1 MKKAILYFLGVIILL
16 FVGTVSYFFFA
27 GEIKNTLQF
36 DDSRFV
42 SIQKFIKQGKV
53 ESLSQA
59 KLQLSLIANDYKP
72 DSVLL
77 LKEELNEV
85 ALANAKVCLQKK
97 WLGSCQKY
105 IDLIDKDYKAD
116 QVEVIKE
123 KLFVVVNEENIS
135 KTKNYLKERN
145 ISKTKVYFA
154 KIDTTYNR
162 KKVDALEKKV
172 IQLDNELKVEKVIE
186 LMNDKKF
193 DDAKDVLSKVDEDYD
208 IKTTESLAEEI
219 KLKEELEDLLDDEGA
234 VGVFVEYVKK
244 DMNDPESFEHVRT
257 LITEKGKYLNVM
269 MKYRE
274 VNSYGAKVLTTV
286 EAKLN
291 RDGSVKKI
299 INRKS

>member
-1 MKKAILYFLGVIILL
+1 MKKAILYLLGVILLL

-36 DDSRFV
+36 DEGRFI

-59 KLQLSLIANDYKP
+59 KLQLNLIADDYKP

-77 LKEELNEV
+77 LKTELNET
-85 ALANAKVCLQKK
+85 AYKNAKVCLQKK

-105 IDLIDKDYKAD
+105 IDLIDTEYKKDE
-116 QVEVIKE
+116 VEVLKG
-123 KLFVVVNEENIS
+123 KLFVVVNEENIT

-145 ISKTKVYFA
+145 IAKTKTYFA
-154 KIDTTYNR
+154 KIDTAYNKR
-162 KKVDALEKKV
+162 KVEALGKKVA
-172 IQLDNELKVEKVIE
+172 QLDNELKVEKAIE
-186 LMNDKKF
+186 LMNDKEF
-193 DDAKDVLSKVDEDYD
+193 SDAREELAKVDEDYD
-208 IKTTESLAEEI
+208 PKSIESLLEEI
-219 KLKEELEDLLDDEGA
+219 KLKEDLEDLLDDEGA
-234 VGVFVEYVKK
+234 IAVFVDHVKK
-244 DMNDPESFEHVRT
+244 DMNDPNSFEHVRT
-257 LITEKGKYLNVM
+257 LISEKGKYLNVI

-299 INRKS
+299 LNNKG

>member
-1 MKKAILYFLGVIILL
+1 MKKGILYFLGLVFLIL
-16 FVGTVSYFFFA
+16 VGTISYFFFV

-59 KLQLSLIANDYKP
+59 KMQLGLIADDFKP

-77 LKEELNEV
+77 LKEELNET
-85 ALANAKVCLQKK
+85 ALNNAKVCLQKK

-105 IDLIDKDYKAD
+105 IDLIDPNYKTE

-123 KLFVVVNEENIS
+123 KLFVIVNEEHIT

-145 ISKTKVYFA
+145 ISKSKVYLA
-154 KIDTTYNR
+154 KIDTTYSKR
-162 KKVDALEKKV
+162 KVEALAKKVN
-172 IQLDNELKVEKVIE
+172 QLGNELKVEKVIA
-186 LMNDKKF
+186 LMNDKAF
-193 DDAKDVLSKVDEDYD
+193 SEAKELLSEVDETYEV
-208 IKTTESLAEEI
+208 KTIESLKEEI
-219 KLKEELEDLLDDEGA
+219 QLKQELEDLLDDEGA
-234 VGVFVEYVKK
+234 IAVFVDFVKK
-244 DMNDPESFEHVRT
+244 EMNDPSSFEHVRT
-257 LITEKGKYLNVM
+257 LITEKGKYLHVT

-274 VNSYGAKVLTTV
+274 VNSYGAKVLTTI

-291 RDGSVKKI
+291 RDGSVKKVL
-299 INRKS
+299 NQKS